1 MNADERAMIVIATLS
16 DREQEALDRLYIE
29 GHEPARICSEMR
41 LTLDQ
46 FETVRRSAMSHFLR
60 LGTSTWAELPARL
73 PFCLN

>member
-41 LTLDQ
+41 CRTSYGWEPQHGQSFLQ
-46 FETVRRSAMSHFLR
+46 GCHF
-60 LGTSTWAELPARL
+60 A
-73 PFCLN
+73 